1 MPLKNFHYHHP
12 PTQPLSQKNP
22 TTHFNVTLRIVPF
35 EHYGQKIPQMK
46 LYSIFGDLF
55 ISYLGGDICQGPL
68 SQTFTKP
75 ISIHYG
81 FPCFPRRFRI
91 TFCPFQRGLGLSHT
105 YSGYLFVQYTVY
117 GILCNCP
124 YGQFLLCEK

>member
-1 MPLKNFHYHHP
+1 MPLKNFHHHHP
-12 PTQPLSQKNP
+12 PTHPLSQTPHHPFQCYTENSL
-22 TTHFNVTLRIVPF
+22 FCTLWP
-35 EHYGQKIPQMK
+35 KIPQMK